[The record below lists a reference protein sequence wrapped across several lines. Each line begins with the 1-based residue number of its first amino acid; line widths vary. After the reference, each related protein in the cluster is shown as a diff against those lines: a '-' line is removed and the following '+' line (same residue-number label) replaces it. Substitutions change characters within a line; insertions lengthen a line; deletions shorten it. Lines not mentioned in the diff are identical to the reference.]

1 MIRMLIFGTI
11 LALATP
17 VTVTASS
24 AAGHEVQA
32 GEVRADLEKT
42 LDLWRDG
49 RYDAVYERVIE
60 KGSHSKEYFV
70 THLAVA
76 PRKPACCWE
85 KLQEV
90 RVSAK
95 GSRQAT
101 FHARF
106 GFDAGTGTEFMT
118 REVKLEK
125 EDGIWKIKMSD
136 LLTMAGKG
144 AKMSGGKKK
153 KN

>member
-1 MIRMLIFGTI
+1 MTRMIILGAL

-17 VTVTASS
+17 ATVAAAP

-49 RYDAVYERVIE
+49 RYDTVYERVIE

-70 THLAVA
+70 THLAAA
-76 PRKPACCWE
+76 PRRPACCWE

-95 GSRQAT
+95 GERQAT
-101 FHARF
+101 LHARF
-106 GFDAGTGTEFMT
+106 GFDTGAGTEFMT
-118 REVKLEK
+118 RGVKLEK

-144 AKMSGGKKK
+144 AKMSGSKKK